1 VKDIVILLY
10 NLHKDRKMLA
20 YNYLAYM
27 ENNAAFIA
35 LEQKEEALV
44 D

>member
-10 NLHKDRKMLA
+10 NLHKDRKCLLII
-20 YNYLAYM
+20 YLAYM

-35 LEQKEEALV
+35 LEQKAAALV